1 MIYGLFNKLLIKDR
15 LLPKYKMKFKD
26 KTFKISKLIK

>member
-15 LLPKYKMKFKD
+15 LLHKYKMKIKD